1 MDKIE
6 QWKGMKQSW
15 ELVIGEVDVR
25 IKDLEA
31 RLRTCTPDQLIPLQA
46 KIAVFESLKRF
57 PDDVI
62 EREGE

>member
-1 MDKIE
+1 MADVDK
-6 QWKGMKQSW
+6 WKALRQQW
-15 ELVIGEVDVR
+15 ELVIEEADVR
-25 IKDLEA
+25 IRDLESK
-31 RLRTCTPDQLIPLQA
+31 LRTCNVESLGVLQA